1 MLWGASLPYS
11 LKGVSTVPTVIACF
25 AAAVRA
31 GAGRSISTRASGR
44 RASAALAVVAA
55 ALLLVGLTTAGP
67 AAANPKYASIVVDV
81 ESGAVLHARHA
92 DARRF
97 PASLTKMMTL
107 YMAFDAI
114 ERGRIDFD
122 TKLPVSKRAAA
133 QPPSKLA
140 LKAGSTIALEEAVL
154 ALVTKSANDVAVVV
168 AEALSGTEWQFA
180 KDMTAKAREL
190 GMRSTTFRNAS
201 GLPNSGQVSTARD
214 MATLSI
220 RLMQDFP
227 QYYDYFQTRNFAY
240 KGKRYNNHNRLLKR
254 YDGADG
260 IKTGY
265 IRASG
270 FNLAASVVRNGRRVV
285 AVVFGG
291 RTSRSR
297 DDHMVELLDRS
308 FVQLASWG
316 VPEPDRLPPRNPMR
330 PSISLALATGE
341 GTQERSASD
350 SGLGLVSRAEAAR
363 SSDAGWTVQ
372 VGAFGRYDQA
382 QLAAAA
388 AAMRVP
394 DILNGAQV
402 AVQPTAH
409 RGDTLFRA
417 RLTGLQSRTTAVEA
431 CRRLERQHSTPCLV
445 VRNGA

>member
-1 MLWGASLPYS
+1 MPYS
-11 LKGVSTVPTVIACF
+11 LKGGSTVPTAIACF

-31 GAGRSISTRASGR
+31 GAGRLIPTRALAR
-44 RASAALAVVAA
+44 RVSAPVAFVTA

-114 ERGRIDFD
+114 ERGRIEFD
-122 TKLPVSKRAAA
+122 AKLPVSKRAAA
-133 QPPSKLA
+133 QPPSKLG
-140 LKAGSTIALEEAVL
+140 LKAGSTIALEDAVL

-180 KDMTAKAREL
+180 KDMTAKARQL
-190 GMRSTTFRNAS
+190 GMRSTAFRNAS
-201 GLPNSGQVSTARD
+201 GLPNSRQVSTARD

-227 QYYDYFQTRNFAY
+227 QYYDYFQTRDFAY

-341 GTQERSASD
+341 GTQERPASEG

-363 SSDAGWTVQ
+363 SAAAGWTVQ

-394 DILNGAQV
+394 DILDGAQV

-445 VRNGA
+445 VRDGA